1 MADIKEHDFMYEYEK
16 EHLEYVLRNGAECTV
31 LLKTNGAF
39 PLAGP
44 GTIAAYGAG
53 LRYTIKGGTG
63 SGEVN
68 SKETFTIEQ
77 GLEKSGFTI
86 ATKKWLD
93 EYDKVRVQ
101 AKKQF
106 YKDLKVEAK
115 AKKENPIMYSMGK
128 NMREPNHN
136 LSIEEECETA
146 IYVVSR
152 NSGEG
157 SDREVL
163 EGDVKLSNS
172 EIRDILMLNK
182 LYDKFMLVL
191 NVGGVVDL
199 SPVMEVDNILILS
212 QLGTDCGRILSDI
225 LVGKQNPSGKLTTT
239 WAKWEDYSS
248 EGTFGDWN
256 DNKYNE
262 GIYVG
267 YRYFDSFDKK
277 PLFPFGHGLSFTSF
291 AHEIVDVSNTKDF
304 ISVSAKVRNTGKFAG
319 KEVIQAYLSSPE
331 NKLDQPY
338 QQLCGYAKTKELAAG
353 ECCEVKIDFRL
364 SDFASY
370 DCDLESYILENG
382 NYVLRIGTSS
392 VDTTIVAVI
401 CLSDTIT
408 VKKVKNCL
416 GQPDF
421 VDMKSEKN
429 ELVDIPGNAVEI
441 KLSAADF
448 ETAQV
453 VHDADYAIDER
464 IKALSDDELLYM
476 GIGNFD
482 PNAKGLSIIGNAAIH
497 VAGAAG
503 ETTSQLATKGIKPLI
518 MADGPAG
525 IRVALHYYEEGEGC
539 YDANNNGMIP
549 ASMLE
554 MMGPVTRF
562 IAKKIAG
569 GKKIPANVEIKEN
582 SATMIP
588 IGTAIAQSFNV
599 ELAEKLGD
607 IVGDEMERMGI
618 NLWLAPALNIHRSIL
633 CGRNFEYYSED
644 PLVSGL
650 TAAAITNGVQKH
662 AGCGTTIK
670 HYAANNAETNRYC
683 NNSQVSERAMRE
695 IYLKGFGI
703 CVRESQPKSVMT
715 SYNLLNGVHTSEHR
729 GLIEDILRREFG
741 FKGIVM
747 TDWVMEVMTSAKS
760 AYRNALAS
768 EVAKAGGD
776 LFMPGTK
783 KDYDNVKEALLAG
796 TITREQL
803 EINASRVI
811 RMIDE
816 MKF

>member
-77 GLEKSGFTI
+77 GLERAGFTI

-93 EYDKVRVQ
+93 EYDKVRAQ

-136 LSIEEECETA
+136 LRIEKECETA

-163 EGDVKLSNS
+163 EGDVKLANS
-172 EIRDILMLNK
+172 EIRDILAINK

-212 QLGTDCGRILSDI
+212 QLGTDCGKILSDI

-239 WAKWEDYSS
+239 WAKWEDYSK
-248 EGTFGDWN
+248 EGSFGDWN
-256 DNKYNE
+256 DNRYNE

-267 YRYFDSFDKK
+267 YRYFDTFGKK

-783 KDYDNVKEALLAG
+783 KDYDNVKEALSAG
-796 TITREQL
+796 TITRDQL